1 VAGPT
6 SDKSLP
12 TLVGELWDLVVA
24 YAKQE
29 TFDPLKSLA
38 RYLLWGLPGT
48 VFLAIGVLL
57 LSIAGLR
64 ALEQETGARFAANWS
79 WAPYLMT
86 MAGAALV
93 GALLASR
100 IQAER
105 RRAARRRR
113 RSVGKGA

>member
-1 VAGPT
+1 MAGPT

-12 TLVGELWDLVVA
+12 TLMSELWDLVVA

-29 TFDPLKSLA
+29 TLDPLKSIG
-38 RYLLWGLPGT
+38 RYLLWGLPGA
-48 VFLAIGVLL
+48 VLVAVGFVLL
-57 LSIAGLR
+57 ALSGLR
-64 ALEQETGARFAANWS
+64 ALQQETGTRFAHNWS

-86 MAGAALV
+86 MAGALVV

-105 RRAARRRR
+105 RRADRRR
-113 RSVGKGA
+113 K